1 MTEAGGESISESVK
15 VIHFYKKN
23 ALNFLESRHMVNSDS
38 QNRKKSIFQ
47 TFFTNMSYDF
57 LKNRTKMKF
66 KTKKKFGVRPKMRS
80 LSHIDVIYGHPL
92 KT

>member
-1 MTEAGGESISESVK
+1 MREVFILINQASVTDR
-15 VIHFYKKN
+15 
-23 ALNFLESRHMVNSDS
+23 LNMVHSDS

-66 KTKKKFGVRPKMRS
+66 KTNKIFGVRPKMAS
-80 LSHIDVIYGHPL
+80 LSHLDVIYGHPL
-92 KT
+92 KI